1 MRASGTLKK
10 TQTVLC

>member
-1 MRASGTLKK
+1 MRASGTFKK